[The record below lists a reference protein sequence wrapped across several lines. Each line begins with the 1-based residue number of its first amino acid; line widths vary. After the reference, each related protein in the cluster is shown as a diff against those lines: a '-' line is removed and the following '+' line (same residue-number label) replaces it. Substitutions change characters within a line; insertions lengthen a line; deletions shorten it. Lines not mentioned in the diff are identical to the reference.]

1 MEKLITLATLFL
13 LPALCFGQLINPPAT
28 VDTNAFATAA
38 QGALSDTALQPT
50 NTWTPNV
57 LTWASTV
64 TVSQADGNLVEL
76 TATNTT
82 TFSMFTA
89 QTGSV
94 STVRG
99 EFYAGTNSWTW
110 DTNIIENTD
119 SVTLSTN
126 GWSSVI
132 FDSQRGATNWY
143 ATQLQ

>member
-1 MEKLITLATLFL
+1 MNYLYSAILIVGMLATAIADDIKPGSTDLSDT
-13 LPALCFGQLINPPAT
+13 AT
-28 VDTNAFATAA
+28 KA
-38 QGALSDTALQPT
+38 QGALADTALQPT

-76 TATNTT
+76 TALGTT
-82 TFSMFTA
+82 TFSMFAA

-99 EFYAGTNSWTW
+99 EFYASTESWTW